1 MYSILVNDL
10 TKCLVYFILGAM
22 NLNEL
27 SELDLLAKRE
37 AKKYPHKRE
46 KYESVAIAAGRSFV
60 GIVGPRGVGKTV
72 LLRQLASE
80 SDYSFYLSL
89 DTMEEGSLFEL
100 ARNLHERFKVRLLLF
115 DEIHFQKEYQKE
127 LKKIYDFL
135 EIRVIFSSSISL
147 SLYESAY
154 DLSRRSRLEHLL
166 PFSFR
171 EFLFFKHGVRLP
183 PLSLNNILAN
193 RELNE
198 YLRYEFAFKEYL
210 RGGLFPFSLD
220 EPEVKPVL
228 QNVLKTII
236 RRDIPHVARLNVDEL
251 DSIEKTV
258 RFIGRSEVDE
268 VNYSS
273 VARNLGITKYKS
285 EQYVQLLEKAFVI
298 NPVFPAGTNVLREPK
313 ILMFLPYR
321 LLFREYGDSIGALRE
336 DFLSEALLMAGISF
350 SYLKSTRGAKTPD
363 YLLNLGQE
371 QIIVEVGGKGKGRE
385 QFKGV
390 DIKKRLILSQGG
402 GIEGIKRPLLLIG
415 FL

>member
-1 MYSILVNDL
+1 MFYSILA
-10 TKCLVYFILGAM
+10 AM
-22 NLNEL
+22 KLNEL
-27 SELDLLAKRE
+27 SELDILAKRE

-46 KYESVAIAAGRSFV
+46 KYASVAIPCGRSFV
-60 GIVGPRGVGKTV
+60 GIVGPRGVGKSV
-72 LLRQLASE
+72 LLKQLASE
-80 SDYSFYLSL
+80 LDYSFYLSL
-89 DTMEEGSLFEL
+89 DTVEEESLFEL

-115 DEIHFQKEYQKE
+115 DEIHFKKEYQKE

-135 EIRVIFSSSISL
+135 EIRVIFSSSVSL

-154 DLSRRSRLEHLL
+154 DLSRRVRLEHLL

-183 PLSLNNILAN
+183 ALSLYNILAN

-198 YLRYEFAFKEYL
+198 YLRYEFAFEEYL
-210 RGGLFPFSLD
+210 KGGLFPFSLE
-220 EPEVKPVL
+220 EPEIKPVL
-228 QNVLKTII
+228 QNVLNTII
-236 RRDIPHVARLNVDEL
+236 RRDIPQVAHLNVDEL
-251 DSIEKTV
+251 DLIEKTV
-258 RFIGRSEVDE
+258 RFIGRSEVDGIS
-268 VNYSS
+268 YSS
-273 VARNLGITKYKS
+273 VARNIGITKYKS
-285 EQYVQLLEKAFVI
+285 EQYVHLLEKAFVI

-321 LLFREYGDSIGALRE
+321 LLFKEYGDSIGALRE
-336 DFLSEALLMAGISF
+336 DFLSEALLTAGISF

-363 YLLNLGQE
+363 YLLNLRQE

-390 DIKKRLILSQGG
+390 DIEKSKKRLILSQGG

>member
-1 MYSILVNDL
+1 MFFSILGD
-10 TKCLVYFILGAM
+10 M

-27 SELDLLAKRE
+27 SELDILAKRE
-37 AKKYPHKRE
+37 AKKYPYKRE
-46 KYESVAIAAGRSFV
+46 KYAVVAIPSGRSFV
-60 GIVGPRGVGKTV
+60 GIVGPRGVGKSV
-72 LLRQLASE
+72 LLKQLASE

-89 DTMEEGSLFEL
+89 DTVEEESLFEL
-100 ARNLHERFKVRLLLF
+100 ARNLHDRFKVRFLLF
-115 DEIHFQKEYQKE
+115 DEIHFKKEYQKE

-135 EIRVIFSSSISL
+135 DIRVIFSSSVSL

-154 DLSRRSRLEHLL
+154 DLSRRVRLEHLL

-183 PLSLNNILAN
+183 ALSLNSILTD
-193 RELNE
+193 RDLNE
-198 YLRYEFAFKEYL
+198 YLRYEFAFEEYL
-210 RGGLFPFSLD
+210 KGGLFPFSLE
-220 EPEVKPVL
+220 EPEIKPIL
-228 QNVLKTII
+228 QNVLNTII
-236 RRDIPHVARLNVDEL
+236 RRDIPQVARLNVDEL
-251 DSIEKTV
+251 DLIEKAV
-258 RFIGRSEVDE
+258 RFIGRSEVDGIS
-268 VNYSS
+268 YSS

-285 EQYVQLLEKAFVI
+285 EQYIRLLEKAFVI

-321 LLFREYGDSIGALRE
+321 LLYKEYGDSIGALRE
-336 DFLSEALLMAGISF
+336 DFLSEALLTAGISF
-350 SYLKSTRGAKTPD
+350 CYLKSTRGAKTPD

-390 DIKKRLILSQGG
+390 DIKKRLILSHGE